1 MATKFAYDRIFGSD
15 IKQSIQD
22 KLKSRQNANVGVNFG
37 DTVADSETNKTNFE
51 GELQFS
57 SKMPWSRIWTVI
69 QNYSISPDIE
79 TSQKKALEDS
89 TNFKSDVVV
98 NDIKIYQINSN
109 EFQDRT
115 TQNTPVAGK
124 MRDFLSQNDYSTP
137 EAGITS
143 IRSESSGFAGLV
155 KTTTIEFKVF
165 NYFDFDNIIL
175 PFFLT
180 PGATIY
186 CDFGWST
193 SDMYNPDDFLK
204 GEQRNAS
211 FEHKSFNEKI
221 FGEKGVLGNSNGD
234 LEVITGI
241 VSKYDVRIDEL
252 GNFDCTITLT
262 SKNYALIDYG
272 KKNDSDDDN
281 EIPIDI
287 EMENAVY
294 DRIIKRMKEEN
305 PGIDI
310 KKTPNKNYGELTK
323 KYLATYVGTYSTRQ
337 FFEHTH
343 EDSHPS
349 ATKAQLGTKNL
360 INDAFPAIPTRA
372 YNTGIYFQILDRTA
386 RLNSA
391 KQTSS
396 IENTAL
402 KDSLYITFGLFA
414 ELLNDILA
422 QRSEEFTDGDIEFV
436 FDDIPLTFNK
446 HLFVKQMYLSAFDK
460 RQLAFLYPTRKR
472 QYYDIES
479 YKIDGSA
486 LKSAAETTD
495 LSLLSD
501 SELDDLADI
510 NLGDLFI
517 NFDRVL
523 AIFRTE
529 KSVELALKKVLDMLN
544 LESHGVFKL
553 RLVSDGTIS
562 KNVSVVDTNWNMD
575 TVKKSDDSEN
585 IDDVF
590 EFKVFSPNT
599 VVNSVDLNMTM
610 GGSSI
615 ANRLAIQ
622 GMTAERMLFPSSE
635 QMKVDIALADT
646 TRDVGENQ
654 FFTHLPVKS
663 KKNSDDYIMKQVGV
677 FKDSTIKKVP
687 NTEQQKAEAAEIDQ
701 ANKQMAL
708 SSFSDFKALKKKDKK
723 AEKPFDAEYQKY
735 KKDVVDLV
743 DFDQPK
749 YFPRNIFVEDLGS
762 YFKFKVKDSEVQT
775 QSFANVLLPYTLT
788 FTIYGIS
795 GIIPGN
801 RLRIDYLPER
811 YRTRTYF
818 VVKQVSHE
826 LSPTGWK
833 TTISADMKLWG
844 DKLYKNIVKYR
855 PQVHLSKRKLNK
867 LGYGSIQWEKIY
879 DHKNGYK
886 NPTEFYYVTPTAY
899 FKGCRDGRANG
910 EGTGKATNY
919 VKWYRYDCAGT
930 YEGKDFSC
938 CKYPPPPDE

>member
-1 MATKFAYDRIFGSD
+1 M
-15 IKQSIQD
+15 
-22 KLKSRQNANVGVNFG
+22 
-37 DTVADSETNKTNFE
+37 
-51 GELQFS
+51 
-57 SKMPWSRIWTVI
+57 
-69 QNYSISPDIE
+69 
-79 TSQKKALEDS
+79 
-89 TNFKSDVVV
+89 
-98 NDIKIYQINSN
+98 
-109 EFQDRT
+109 
-115 TQNTPVAGK
+115 
-124 MRDFLSQNDYSTP
+124 
-137 EAGITS
+137 
-143 IRSESSGFAGLV
+143 
-155 KTTTIEFKVF
+155 
-165 NYFDFDNIIL
+165 
-175 PFFLT
+175 
-180 PGATIY
+180 
-186 CDFGWST
+186 
-193 SDMYNPDDFLK
+193 
-204 GEQRNAS
+204 
-211 FEHKSFNEKI
+211 
-221 FGEKGVLGNSNGD
+221 
-234 LEVITGI
+234 
-241 VSKYDVRIDEL
+241 
-252 GNFDCTITLT
+252 
-262 SKNYALIDYG
+262 
-272 KKNDSDDDN
+272 
-281 EIPIDI
+281 
-287 EMENAVY
+287 
-294 DRIIKRMKEEN
+294 
-305 PGIDI
+305 
-310 KKTPNKNYGELTK
+310 
-323 KYLATYVGTYSTRQ
+323 
-337 FFEHTH
+337 
-343 EDSHPS
+343 
-349 ATKAQLGTKNL
+349 
-360 INDAFPAIPTRA
+360 
-372 YNTGIYFQILDRTA
+372 
-386 RLNSA
+386 
-391 KQTSS
+391 
-396 IENTAL
+396 
-402 KDSLYITFGLFA
+402 
-414 ELLNDILA
+414 
-422 QRSEEFTDGDIEFV
+422 
-436 FDDIPLTFNK
+436 
-446 HLFVKQMYLSAFDK
+446 
-460 RQLAFLYPTRKR
+460 
-472 QYYDIES
+472 
-479 YKIDGSA
+479 
-486 LKSAAETTD
+486 
-495 LSLLSD
+495 
-501 SELDDLADI
+501 
-510 NLGDLFI
+510 FI

-599 VVNSVDLNMTM
+599 VV
-610 GGSSI
+610 
-615 ANRLAIQ
+615 
-622 GMTAERMLFPSSE
+622 
-635 QMKVDIALADT
+635 
-646 TRDVGENQ
+646 
-654 FFTHLPVKS
+654 
-663 KKNSDDYIMKQVGV
+663 YIMKQVGV

-708 SSFSDFKALKKKDKK
+708 SSFSDFKALKRKDKK

-762 YFKFKVKDSEVQT
+762 YFKFKVKDREVQT